1 MWVLFFF
8 ALLSPSCSSHVV
20 FLLDTSGSMRGHES
34 LVVNGVNKVLQD
46 MQDTYNKLQST
57 EQYKLLF
64 YAFSDSSKRLI
75 MEGTFA
81 SQLSVDNYV
90 TGGGTPLFDVIVET
104 IGEVPDRSTIVIA
117 TDGEDT
123 TSSKFSRSETRRA
136 ILAAKENRDID
147 FVFVANGMEAFN
159 EAEAIGVRQ
168 AVNIAGFENFAG
180 SASVPCSASV
190 FRYENKK
197 E

>member
-1 MWVLFFF
+1 
-8 ALLSPSCSSHVV
+8 
-20 FLLDTSGSMRGHES
+20 
-34 LVVNGVNKVLQD
+34 

-81 SQLSVDNYV
+81 SQLSVENYV
-90 TGGGTPLFDVIVET
+90 TSGGTPLFDVIVET

-147 FVFVANGMEAFN
+147 FVFVAKGMEAFD
-159 EAEAIGVRQ
+159 EAERIGLPQAI
-168 AVNIAGFENFAG
+168 NIASFVNFAG

-190 FRYENKK
+190 FRYENNK

>member
-1 MWVLFFF
+1 
-8 ALLSPSCSSHVV
+8 
-20 FLLDTSGSMRGHES
+20 MRGQES
-34 LVVNGVNKVLQD
+34 LVVDGVNKVLQD

-147 FVFVANGMEAFN
+147 FVFVAKGMEAFN
-159 EAEAIGVRQ
+159 EAESLGVQQ
-168 AVNIAGFENFAG
+168 AVNIVSFENFAS
-180 SASVPCSASV
+180 SASFPCSASV